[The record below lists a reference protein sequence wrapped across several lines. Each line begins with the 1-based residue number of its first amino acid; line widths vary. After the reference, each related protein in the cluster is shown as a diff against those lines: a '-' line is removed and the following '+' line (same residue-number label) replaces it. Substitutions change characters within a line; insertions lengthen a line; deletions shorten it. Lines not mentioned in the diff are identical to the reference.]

1 MNTGIGKR
9 ILCLALALCA
19 GLVMS
24 GCAGRSGEEKAPSP
38 TLAPAVVELKAP
50 DGDRAVRK
58 AGDYTIYLA
67 GSNELQLRTQTV
79 HLEETNLKDTAE
91 TLVRMLLESESE
103 STMMGQPLALYR
115 GQPPEISGGICTV
128 NLDPSALGLN
138 FLSDYYKLSV
148 ALATTLCALDEIS
161 GVNVLTA
168 SQSVALD
175 VSGSL
180 PMGTLSG
187 HPGENLPVLWEQMA
201 AKRTPVGADS
211 GKTPL
216 SAAATVYYPL
226 KDGRGIGCESRMMN
240 FPGQNPDQLAAVL
253 VDAVNEAVHRKNGNT
268 GLPNL
273 ADYML
278 HMPVTSVLDDGGK
291 LITVSFRDN
300 IRELAEEWN
309 TDRSCL
315 IAAVACTLST
325 FVPGVTAVCVRVGDT
340 LMTELDS
347 TRYSVGTILGGLV
360 RRETSEMFLTGS
372 ANVFFERNGRLA
384 MCEKPVERDMTDSP
398 RAVLEAILEGPDRRE
413 REAGILPTIPDG
425 VSGDDILGI
434 AAEGDMLLV
443 NLSEAFRRAIENAGP
458 DKETLLCYSI
468 VNSLCLN
475 SGMKRVCFFFEGKQ
489 AETIA
494 GSLYWGGE
502 FMYNPGM

>member
-1 MNTGIGKR
+1 MNTEIGKR
-9 ILCLALALCA
+9 MLCLALALCA

-24 GCAGRSGEEKAPSP
+24 GCTGKSGEEKAPSP
-38 TLAPAVVELKAP
+38 TLAPAAVDLKAP
-50 DGDRAVRK
+50 DGDRTVRK

-67 GSNELQLRTQTV
+67 GPNELQLRTQTV

-91 TLVRMLLESESE
+91 TLVRLLLESESE
-103 STMMGQPLALYR
+103 MIGRSLALHR
-115 GQPPEISGGICTV
+115 GQPPEISSGICTV
-128 NLDPSALGLN
+128 NLEPSALWIPY
-138 FLSDYYKLSV
+138 SDYYKLSV

-168 SQSVALD
+168 SQSVGLD
-175 VSGSL
+175 VGGSL

-216 SAAATVYYPL
+216 SAAATIYYPL

-240 FPGQNPDQLAAVL
+240 FPGQKPDQLAAVL
-253 VDAVNEAVHRKNGNT
+253 VDAVNETMHRKDGDA

-278 HMPVTSVLDDGGK
+278 HMPVTSTLEDGGK
-291 LITVSFRDN
+291 LITVSFREN
-300 IRELAEEWN
+300 IEDLAAAWN
-309 TDRSCL
+309 TDLSCL
-315 IAAVACTLST
+315 ITAMTCTLTT
-325 FVPGVTAVCVRVGDT
+325 FVPGVTAVCVRVGEK
-340 LMTELDS
+340 LKTELPS
-347 TRYSVGTILGGLV
+347 NRYSVGTILGGLIH
-360 RRETSEMFLTGS
+360 RETAEMFLTGS
-372 ANVFFERNGRLA
+372 ANVFFEKHGRLA
-384 MCEKPVERDMTDSP
+384 VCEKPVERDMTDSP
-398 RAVLEAILEGPDRRE
+398 RAVLEAVLEGPDRRE
-413 REAGILPTIPDG
+413 REAGFLPTIPEN

-434 AAEGDMLLV
+434 AAEDNMLLV
-443 NLSEAFRRAIENAGP
+443 NLSETFRAAIEAAGP
-458 DKETLLCYSI
+458 EKEALLCYSI
-468 VNSLCLN
+468 VNTLCLN
-475 SGMKRVCFFFEGKQ
+475 SGMKRVCFFFEGEQ

-494 GSLYWGGE
+494 GALYWGGE

>member
-1 MNTGIGKR
+1 MNTEIGKR
-9 ILCLALALCA
+9 MLCLVLALCA

-24 GCAGRSGEEKAPSP
+24 GCTGKSGEEKAPSP
-38 TLAPAVVELKAP
+38 TLAPAVVDLKAP

-79 HLEETNLKDTAE
+79 YLEETNLKDTAE
-91 TLVRMLLESESE
+91 TLVRLVLDSESG
-103 STMMGQPLALYR
+103 MMERSLALYR

-187 HPGENLPVLWEQMA
+187 HSGENLPVLWEQMA

-240 FPGQNPDQLAAVL
+240 FPGQNPDQLAATL
-253 VDAVNEAVHRKNGNT
+253 VGAVNEAMHRKNGDA

-340 LMTELDS
+340 LMTEMDS

-360 RRETSEMFLTGS
+360 RRETAEMFLTGS
-372 ANVFFERNGRLA
+372 ANVFYEKNGRLA

-443 NLSEAFRRAIENAGP
+443 NLSETFRKAIENAGP
-458 DKETLLCYSI
+458 DKEMLLCYSI

-494 GSLYWGGE
+494 GGLYWGGE

>member
-9 ILCLALALCA
+9 MLCLALALCA
-19 GLVMS
+19 GMMMS

-38 TLAPAVVELKAP
+38 TLAPAVVDVKAP

-67 GSNELQLRTQTV
+67 GPNELQLRMQTV

-91 TLVRMLLESESE
+91 TLVRQLLDSESG
-103 STMMGQPLALYR
+103 MMGRSLALYR
-115 GQPPEISGGICTV
+115 SQPPEISGGICTV

-187 HPGENLPVLWEQMA
+187 HPGENLPVLWEQTA

-240 FPGQNPDQLAAVL
+240 FPGQNPDQLAATL
-253 VDAVNEAVHRKNGNT
+253 VDAVNEAVHRKNGDA

-273 ADYML
+273 SDYML

-300 IRELAEEWN
+300 IRDLAEEWN

-315 IAAVACTLST
+315 IAAVVCTLST

-340 LMTELDS
+340 LMTEMDS

-360 RRETSEMFLTGS
+360 RRETAEMFLTGS
-372 ANVFFERNGRLA
+372 ANVFYEKNGRLA

-398 RAVLEAILEGPDRRE
+398 RAALEAILEGPDSRE
-413 REAGILPTIPDG
+413 RAAGFRPTIPEG

-434 AAEGDMLLV
+434 AAEDDMLLV
-443 NLSEAFRRAIENAGP
+443 NLSDTFREEIRAAGP
-458 DKETLLCYSI
+458 EKEGLLCYSI
-468 VNSLCLN
+468 VNTLCLN
-475 SGMKRVCFFFEGKQ
+475 SGMKRVCFFFEGAQ
-489 AETIA
+489 TETIA

-502 FMYNPGM
+502 FIYNPGM

>member
-9 ILCLALALCA
+9 MLCLALALCA

-24 GCAGRSGEEKAPSP
+24 GCTGKSGEEKAPSP
-38 TLAPAVVELKAP
+38 TLAPAVVDLKAP

-67 GSNELQLRTQTV
+67 GPNELQLRTQTV

-148 ALATTLCALDEIS
+148 ALATTLCALD
-161 GVNVLTA
+161 VN
-168 SQSVALD
+168 
-175 VSGSL
+175 GSL

-187 HPGENLPVLWEQMA
+187 HPGENLPVLWEQMGS
-201 AKRTPVGADS
+201 KRTPVGADS

>member
-1 MNTGIGKR
+1 MNTGIVKR
-9 ILCLALALCA
+9 MLCLALALCA

-24 GCAGRSGEEKAPSP
+24 GCTGRSGEEKAPSP

-50 DGDRAVRK
+50 DGDRSVRK
-58 AGDYTIYLA
+58 AGDYTIYLP
-67 GSNELQLRTQTV
+67 GPNELQLRTQTV

-91 TLVRMLLESESE
+91 TLVRLLLDSNNAAQ
-103 STMMGQPLALYR
+103 GQSLALYHSE
-115 GQPPEISGGICTV
+115 PPEISGGICTV
-128 NLDPSALGLN
+128 NLDPSALWMDYSN
-138 FLSDYYKLSV
+138 YYKLSV

-168 SQSVALD
+168 NQSVALD
-175 VSGSL
+175 VTGSL

-201 AKRTPVGADS
+201 AKRTPLGTDS
-211 GKTPL
+211 SQTPL
-216 SAAATVYYPL
+216 SAAVTVYYPL

-240 FPGQNPDQLAAVL
+240 FPGQKPDQLAAVL
-253 VDAVNEAVHRKNGNT
+253 VDAVNEAVHRKDGNA

-278 HMPVTSVLDDGGK
+278 HVPVTSVLDDGGK
-291 LITVSFRDN
+291 LITVSFREN
-300 IRELAEEWN
+300 IRDLAEEWN

-315 IAAVACTLST
+315 IAAVVCTLST

-340 LMTELDS
+340 LMTEMDS
-347 TRYSVGTILGGLV
+347 TRYSVGTILGGLI
-360 RRETSEMFLTGS
+360 RRETAEMFLTGS
-372 ANVFFERNGRLA
+372 ANVFFEKNGRLA

-413 REAGILPTIPDG
+413 REAGILPTIPET

-434 AAEGDMLLV
+434 AAEDDMLLV
-443 NLSEAFRRAIENAGP
+443 NLSETFRKAIEAAGP
-458 DKETLLCYSI
+458 EKEALLCYSI

-494 GSLYWGGE
+494 GGLYWGGV